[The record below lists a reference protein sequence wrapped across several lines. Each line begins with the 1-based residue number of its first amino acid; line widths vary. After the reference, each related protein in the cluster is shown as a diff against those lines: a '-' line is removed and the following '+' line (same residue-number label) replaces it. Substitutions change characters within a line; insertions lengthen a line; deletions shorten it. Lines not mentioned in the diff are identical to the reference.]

1 MQIIQHLESVAFSA
15 KSPLCSESLRRVS
28 FLSLTTPDILM
39 ARNSQMSTEQ
49 LCVFNALHV
58 NLCVVIGI
66 IE

>member
-1 MQIIQHLESVAFSA
+1 MQIIQHMESVAFSA
-15 KSPLCSESLRRVS
+15 KSLCSESLRRVS